1 MRSKSSSMPTPAR
14 RCGPRPSGFTP
25 PSCRPCR
32 SISARMCSSCRNGWP
47 GFVRPE
53 TNRRA
58 PCGSPIGLFSRDPM
72 IRFAATRLIE
82 IVAMLVLMS
91 FVIYA
96 LIGLMPGDPIDLM
109 RSADPR
115 MSAADAAR
123 LKALYG
129 LDQPLLLRYAGWA
142 QQALAGDLGYS
153 RLFAAPVWRA
163 LLPRLGN
170 TLMLMLP
177 SFVLAVAVALGLGI
191 AAARRPHSRLD
202 AAVNLFCFAGV
213 SMPTFWL
220 ALLLIL
226 VFAAGFGWLPAS
238 GIATAG
244 TSDVA
249 DRLRHLVLPVTTLT
263 LVSAA
268 SYTRYVRAAMREALA
283 QDHIRTAR
291 AKGAGEARVIF
302 HHALRSALVPVTTIL
317 ALSFGGL
324 VSGALVTETM
334 FAYPGMGKLIF
345 DAVMGNDYNL
355 ALAALLLATIT
366 TMLANLAADLAYGWL
381 DPRVSYR

>member
-1 MRSKSSSMPTPAR
+1 
-14 RCGPRPSGFTP
+14 
-25 PSCRPCR
+25 
-32 SISARMCSSCRNGWP
+32 
-47 GFVRPE
+47 
-53 TNRRA
+53 
-58 PCGSPIGLFSRDPM
+58 M
-72 IRFAATRLIE
+72 IRFAATRLVE
-82 IVAMLVLMS
+82 ILAMLVLMS

-142 QQALAGDLGYS
+142 AQALAGDLGYS

-170 TLMLMLP
+170 SLLLMGP
-177 SFVLAVAVALGLGI
+177 SFLFAIAIALALGT
-191 AAARRPHSRLD
+191 AAARRPGSRLD
-202 AAVNLFCFAGV
+202 AAINLFCFAGV
-213 SMPTFWL
+213 SLPTFWL
-220 ALLLIL
+220 ALVLIL

-244 TSDVA
+244 SSGIA
-249 DRLRHLVLPVTTLT
+249 DRLRHLILPMTTLT

-355 ALAALLLATIT
+355 ALAALLLATAV
-366 TMLANLAADLAYGWL
+366 TMVANLAADLAYAWL

>member
-1 MRSKSSSMPTPAR
+1 
-14 RCGPRPSGFTP
+14 
-25 PSCRPCR
+25 
-32 SISARMCSSCRNGWP
+32 
-47 GFVRPE
+47 
-53 TNRRA
+53 
-58 PCGSPIGLFSRDPM
+58 M
-72 IRFAATRLIE
+72 IRFAATRLVE
-82 IVAMLVLMS
+82 ILAMLVLMS

-142 QQALAGDLGYS
+142 AQALAGDLGYS

-170 TLMLMLP
+170 SLLLMGP
-177 SFVLAVAVALGLGI
+177 SFLFAIAIALALGT
-191 AAARRPHSRLD
+191 AAARRPGSRLD
-202 AAVNLFCFAGV
+202 AAINLFCIAGV
-213 SMPTFWL
+213 PLPTFWL
-220 ALLLIL
+220 ALVLIL

-244 TSDVA
+244 SSGIV
-249 DRLRHLVLPVTTLT
+249 DRLRHLILPVTTLT

-355 ALAALLLATIT
+355 ALAALLLATAV
-366 TMLANLAADLAYGWL
+366 TMVANLAADLAYAWL

>member
-1 MRSKSSSMPTPAR
+1 
-14 RCGPRPSGFTP
+14 
-25 PSCRPCR
+25 
-32 SISARMCSSCRNGWP
+32 
-47 GFVRPE
+47 
-53 TNRRA
+53 
-58 PCGSPIGLFSRDPM
+58 M
-72 IRFAATRLIE
+72 IRFTAIRLVE
-82 IVAMLVLMS
+82 IAAMLALMS

-129 LDQPLLLRYAGWA
+129 VDQPLVTRYAAWMRE
-142 QQALAGDLGYS
+142 ALTGELGYS
-153 RLFAAPVWRA
+153 RLFAAPVSAA

-170 TLMLMLP
+170 SLLLMGS
-177 SFVLAVAVALGLGI
+177 SFGLAFALALGLGT
-191 AAARRPHSRLD
+191 AAARRPESRFD

-213 SMPTFWL
+213 SLPTFWL
-220 ALLLIL
+220 ALILIL
-226 VFAAGFGWLPAS
+226 IFAAGLGWLPAS

-244 TSDVA
+244 TSDIA
-249 DRLRHLVLPVTTLT
+249 DRLRHLVLPVATLT
-263 LVSAA
+263 LVTTG
-268 SYTRYVRAAMREALA
+268 SYTRYVRAAMREALG

-291 AKGAGEARVIF
+291 AKGASETRVVL
-302 HHALRSALVPVTTIL
+302 HHALRGALVPVTTIL

-355 ALAALLLATIT
+355 ALAALLLATAT
-366 TMLANLAADLAYGWL
+366 TMIANLCADLAYAWL